1 MTDRAHDRGTNGGS
15 SRSSNH
21 ISLASQRGPPAGEG
35 GGGGGERKGKRHK
48 KENRISL
55 CAYVRE
61 HFLTDGRNGGDDLPK
76 LQLVQNSGLTSGV
89 ETYHEN
95 AHLLL
100 GEEPLKQLGESK
112 PHRSSWL
119 GRKSHAILSLFLPFP
134 QLNKKPQKVP
144 SCQKNERNNGSCA
157 QRTHE
162 ETHSAK
168 ATRNK
173 RAAKRSALVCSERTR
188 GR

>member
-1 MTDRAHDRGTNGGS
+1 
-15 SRSSNH
+15 
-21 ISLASQRGPPAGEG
+21 
-35 GGGGGERKGKRHK
+35 
-48 KENRISL
+48 
-55 CAYVRE
+55 VRE

-119 GRKSHAILSLFLPFP
+119 GRKSHPILSLFLPFP
-134 QLNKKPQKVP
+134 QLNTKPQKV
-144 SCQKNERNNGSCA
+144 A
-157 QRTHE
+157 
-162 ETHSAK
+162 
-168 ATRNK
+168 
-173 RAAKRSALVCSERTR
+173 
-188 GR
+188 